1 MNRTLPNP
9 WIPYCKPNSHASLRL
24 FCFPYAG
31 AGASIFCPWAAE
43 LAPDIEVIPVQLP
56 GRENRLSEP
65 PFTDISSLME
75 ALSHHLRPY
84 CDRPFAFFGHSVG
97 ALVAFEFA
105 RYLRRHN
112 YPQPIHLFVSGREAP
127 HLVPLSSPIHQLPDP
142 EFIAELCRYNGMPDT
157 LLQNPELMELF
168 LPILRADLAINEIYD
183 YYSEI
188 PFDYPIS
195 AFGGL
200 DDGEATQ
207 ENIEGWSQQTHQE
220 FTLMMVPGDHFFIK
234 SQPFL
239 ILSSIHQKLTGRI
252 KATPGSADG

>member
-1 MNRTLPNP
+1 MNRTIANP
-9 WIPYCKPNSHASLRL
+9 WIPYSKPNYNSNFRL

-31 AGASIFCPWAAE
+31 AGASIFCPWTAQ

-65 PFTDISSLME
+65 PFTDISSLIK
-75 ALSHHLRPY
+75 ALSDPLLPY
-84 CDRPFAFFGHSVG
+84 CDRPFALFGHSVG

-105 RYLRRHN
+105 RYLRRHD

-127 HLVPLSSPIHQLPDP
+127 HLGASSSPIHQLPDP

-157 LLQNPELMELF
+157 LLQNSELMELF
-168 LPILRADLAINEIYD
+168 LPILRADLAINEVYA
-183 YYSEI
+183 YSSET

-207 ENIEGWSQQTHQE
+207 EGMEGWRQETRQE

-234 SQPFL
+234 SQPFA
-239 ILSSIHQKLTGRI
+239 ILSSIQQKLTGRI
-252 KATPGSADG
+252 KATPGGG